1 MMVKENFEALYALPL
16 AFIHLK
22 VYFWQ
27 LKELTFK
34 VHSTL
39 PGQIVLLTVIFEGKD
54 ELYRLSF

>member
-1 MMVKENFEALYALPL
+1 MMVKEDFEALYALPL

-54 ELYRLSF
+54 EL